1 MKSFLIS
8 SIIVILSSLSSTVVS
23 LLVLSD
29 DSLKSFEKAPSKQQQ
44 PIMPM
49 DVPGIVMPGSSGES
63 KKIGTDEL
71 SISDVIG
78 KDGFINI
85 FAGFT
90 SKMPCHRQSTESDTS
105 HRRYRINLKT
115 TR

>member
-1 MKSFLIS
+1 MKSFLLS
-8 SIIVILSSLSSTVVS
+8 PIILFSSLPWSALS
-23 LLVLSD
+23 LLVLPDFSVG
-29 DSLKSFEKAPSKQQQ
+29 SSNKALPKQQK

-63 KKIGTDEL
+63 KNLGSDAL

-78 KDGFINI
+78 KDGIINI

-90 SKMPCHRQSTESDTS
+90 SEISCMS
-105 HRRYRINLKT
+105 
-115 TR
+115 